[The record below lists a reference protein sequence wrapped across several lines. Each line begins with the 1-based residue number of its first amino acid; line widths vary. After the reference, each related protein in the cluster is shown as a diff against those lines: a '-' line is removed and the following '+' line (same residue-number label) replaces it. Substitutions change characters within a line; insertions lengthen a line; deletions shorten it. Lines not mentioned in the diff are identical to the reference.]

1 MSLSRFCPECKACL
15 TLCDSRI
22 SCLNL
27 CFPNATAPLV
37 TIIISLPWFCSMATW
52 HGKNWHTFKLSKLGV
67 GSHIWNMFGQM
78 LIKITIAVFQFDIT
92 CSTMEASLPSARPH
106 SSRVTTA
113 LPSFTTMRLACFNSL
128 RWAKDFP
135 WERGRES
142 ARHNIAYTVSMQ
154 GDMIVS
160 QWWDQNINMKEAGGT
175 LTFCLGIWSEGYW
188 TDIRLPDSR
197 WQVGAR
203 GQPSKHGNNTLGEL

>member
-15 TLCDSRI
+15 TLWDRRI

-52 HGKNWHTFKLSKLGV
+52 HGKNGLYLRCSYKETHEA
-67 GSHIWNMFGQM
+67 
-78 LIKITIAVFQFDIT
+78 TIIYNGKFQHDST

-113 LPSFTTMRLACFNSL
+113 LPNFTTIRLACFNSL

-142 ARHNIAYTVSMQ
+142 ARHYIAYKYARWYNSITV
-154 GDMIVS
+154 
-160 QWWDQNINMKEAGGT
+160 
-175 LTFCLGIWSEGYW
+175 
-188 TDIRLPDSR
+188 
-197 WQVGAR
+197 
-203 GQPSKHGNNTLGEL
+203 